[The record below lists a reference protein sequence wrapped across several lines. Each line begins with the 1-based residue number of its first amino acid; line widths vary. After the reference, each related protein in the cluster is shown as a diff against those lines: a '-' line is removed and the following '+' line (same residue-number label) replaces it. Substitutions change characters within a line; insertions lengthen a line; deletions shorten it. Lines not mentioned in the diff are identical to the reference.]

1 MKFNSNK
8 LTERIDFCEDISE
21 RVNGNPAKPKSK
33 VLYSCYACIQE
44 AKESDTQTNLNT
56 GSKFI
61 KTIIIRDPRG
71 DYKSS
76 NKHYITHESQR
87 YNIKYV
93 KSDYQDKSY
102 LRVYG
107 EVII

>member
-1 MKFNSNK
+1 
-8 LTERIDFCEDISE
+8 
-21 RVNGNPAKPKSK
+21 
-33 VLYSCYACIQE
+33 
-44 AKESDTQTNLNT
+44 NT

-71 DYKSS
+71 DYKPS

-107 EVII
+107 EVVI